1 MSNNI
6 KKNTLRGVK
15 WSALEKFS
23 LQGIQFIIGL
33 ILARLLTPTD
43 FGTVG
48 MLAIFISISQT
59 FVDGGF
65 SNALIRKIDRTEIDC
80 STAFYFNIVVGLIC
94 YGLLFLLSPY
104 IAIFFNTPILSE
116 LLKVLSISIFIN
128 SLTVVQVA
136 KLSVEINFKA
146 QALATLISV
155 ILSGSIGIMLAY
167 KGYGVWALAWQNV
180 LNALL
185 KCIILWYQSKWKPML
200 VFSISSFKNLFSYG
214 SKLLTSNL
222 IGATYEHMTTIAI
235 GKFYTA
241 KDLGFYSRGEQF
253 AHLPSIAITDV
264 LGRVT
269 FPILATLQNDD
280 ERLIQVYRKYIQITS
295 MIIFFLLSL
304 LAAIAK
310 PLIILLL
317 TDKWSEAIL
326 FLQIFCFVF
335 MFEHISKL
343 NLNLLQVKGRSDLYL
358 RLEIIKKFIA
368 FSILVISIPFGVLS
382 ICISKIFYGQL
393 ALFFNTY
400 YTGKLFNL
408 GYIKQIAD
416 FFKYFVFSIIACLPT
431 YFITFYDF
439 HPIPILIIGTILSTS
454 IYCFLLRKD
463 TIFLEIMII
472 IKNTLVKNRKV

>member
-1 MSNNI
+1 MSNNL
-6 KKNTLRGVK
+6 KKDTLKGVK

-65 SNALIRKIDRTEIDC
+65 SNALIRKIDRTETDY
-80 STAFYFNIVVGLIC
+80 STAFYFNIIVGLVC
-94 YGLLFLLSPY
+94 YGILFLLSPY
-104 IAIFFNTPILSE
+104 IAKFFNTPILSE

-128 SLTVVQVA
+128 SLTVVQIA

-155 ILSGSIGIMLAY
+155 ILSGSIGIALAY
-167 KGYGVWALAWQNV
+167 KGYGVWALAWQTV
-180 LNALL
+180 LNTLF
-185 KCIILWYQSKWKPML
+185 KSIILWYQSKWKPIIA
-200 VFSISSFKNLFSYG
+200 FSMNSFKNLFSYG

-222 IGATYEHMTTIAI
+222 IGTVYEHMTTIAI

-241 KDLGFYSRGEQF
+241 KDLGFYSRGQQF
-253 AHLPSIAITDV
+253 AHLPSTAIIDV

-269 FPILATLQNDD
+269 FPILAKLQNEDD
-280 ERLIQVYRKYIQITS
+280 RLIQVYRKYIQITS
-295 MIIFFLLSL
+295 MIIFFLLTL
-304 LAAIAK
+304 LAAMAK
-310 PLIILLL
+310 PLIIFLL

-326 FLQIFCFVF
+326 FLQIFCFAF

-358 RLEIIKKFIA
+358 RLEIIKKIIA
-368 FSILVISIPFGVLS
+368 FSILAISIPFGVLI
-382 ICISKIFYGQL
+382 ICISKVLNGQI
-393 ALFFNTY
+393 ALFINTY
-400 YTGKLFNL
+400 YTEKLFNL
-408 GYIKQIAD
+408 GYIKQLKD
-416 FFKYFVFSIIACLPT
+416 FSKYLIFSLIACSPT
-431 YFITFYDF
+431 FLMTFYN
-439 HPIPILIIGTILSTS
+439 IPAIVQLIIGTLISTI
-454 IYCFLLRKD
+454 IYSFLLRKD
-463 TIFLEIMII
+463 PIFKEVVNHI
-472 IKNTLVKNRKV
+472 IKK

>member
-222 IGATYEHMTTIAI
+222 IGTTYEHMTTIAI

-431 YFITFYDF
+431 YFISFYDY
-439 HPIPILIIGTILSTS
+439 PPLLILITGTIISVS

-463 TIFLEIMII
+463 SIFKEIISYVI
-472 IKNTLVKNRKV
+472 RKN

>member
-1 MSNNI
+1 MSNNL
-6 KKNTLRGVK
+6 KTDTLKGVK

-65 SNALIRKIDRTEIDC
+65 SNALIRKIDRTETDY
-80 STAFYFNIVVGLIC
+80 STAFYFNIIVGLVC
-94 YGLLFLLSPY
+94 YGILFLLSPY
-104 IAIFFNTPILSE
+104 IAKFFNTPILSE

-128 SLTVVQVA
+128 SLTVVQIA

-155 ILSGSIGIMLAY
+155 ILSGSIGIALAY
-167 KGYGVWALAWQNV
+167 KGYGVWALAWQTV
-180 LNALL
+180 LNTLF
-185 KCIILWYQSKWKPML
+185 KSIILWYQSKWKPIIA
-200 VFSISSFKNLFSYG
+200 FSMNSFKNLFSYG

-222 IGATYEHMTTIAI
+222 IGTVYEHMTTIAI

-241 KDLGFYSRGEQF
+241 KDLGFYSRGQQF
-253 AHLPSIAITDV
+253 AHLPSTAITDV

-269 FPILATLQNDD
+269 FPILAKLQNEDD
-280 ERLIQVYRKYIQITS
+280 KLIQVYRKYIQTTS
-295 MIIFFLLSL
+295 MIIFFLLTL

-310 PLIILLL
+310 PLIIFLL
-317 TDKWSEAIL
+317 TEKWSDAIL
-326 FLQIFCFVF
+326 FLQIFCFAF

-358 RLEIIKKFIA
+358 RLEIIKKIIA
-368 FSILVISIPFGVLS
+368 FSILAISIPFGVLI
-382 ICISKIFYGQL
+382 ICISKILNGQL
-393 ALFFNTY
+393 ALFINTY

-408 GYIKQIAD
+408 GYIKQITD
-416 FFKYFVFSIIACLPT
+416 FSKYFICSIIACLPT
-431 YFITFYDF
+431 YLITFYDYP
-439 HPIPILIIGTILSTS
+439 PIFILIIGTIISS
-454 IYCFLLRKD
+454 VIYCFLLRKD
-463 TIFLEIMII
+463 SIFKEVVNYII
-472 IKNTLVKNRKV
+472 TKK

>member
-1 MSNNI
+1 MSNNL
-6 KKNTLRGVK
+6 KKDTLKGIK

-65 SNALIRKIDRTEIDC
+65 SNALIRKIDRTETDY
-80 STAFYFNIVVGLIC
+80 STAFYFNIIVGLVC
-94 YGLLFLLSPY
+94 YGILFLLSPY
-104 IAIFFNTPILSE
+104 IAKFFNTPILSE

-128 SLTVVQVA
+128 SLTVVQIA

-155 ILSGSIGIMLAY
+155 ILSGSIGIALAY
-167 KGYGVWALAWQNV
+167 KGYGVWALAWQTV
-180 LNALL
+180 LNTLF
-185 KCIILWYQSKWKPML
+185 KSIILWYQSKWKPIIA
-200 VFSISSFKNLFSYG
+200 FSMNSFKDLFSYG

-222 IGATYEHMTTIAI
+222 IGTVYEHMTTIAI

-241 KDLGFYSRGEQF
+241 KDLGFYSRGQQF
-253 AHLPSIAITDV
+253 AHLPSTAITDV

-269 FPILATLQNDD
+269 FPILAKLQNEDD
-280 ERLIQVYRKYIQITS
+280 KLIQVYRKYIQTTS
-295 MIIFFLLSL
+295 MIIFFLLTL

-310 PLIILLL
+310 PLIIFLL
-317 TDKWSEAIL
+317 TEKWSDAIL
-326 FLQIFCFVF
+326 FLQIFCFAF

-358 RLEIIKKFIA
+358 RLEIIKKIIA
-368 FSILVISIPFGVLS
+368 FSILAISIPFGVLI
-382 ICISKIFYGQL
+382 ICISKILNGQL
-393 ALFFNTY
+393 ALFINTY

-408 GYIKQIAD
+408 GYIKQITD
-416 FFKYFVFSIIACLPT
+416 FSKYFIFSIIACLPT
-431 YFITFYDF
+431 YLITFYDYS
-439 HPIPILIIGTILSTS
+439 PIPILIIGTIISSS

-463 TIFLEIMII
+463 SNFIEIIHI
-472 IKNTLVKNRKV
+472 IKRNTSK

>member
-1 MSNNI
+1 MPENL
-6 KKNTLRGVK
+6 KKDTLKGVK
-15 WSALEKFS
+15 WSALERIS

-33 ILARLLTPTD
+33 ILARLLAPSD

-48 MLAIFISISQT
+48 MLAVFISISQT

-65 SNALIRKIDRTEIDC
+65 SNALIRKIDRTEIDY
-80 STAFYFNIVVGLIC
+80 STAFYFNILVGLVC
-94 YGLLFLLSPY
+94 YGILFLLSPY
-104 IAIFFNTPILSE
+104 IAIFFKTPILSE
-116 LLKVLSISIFIN
+116 LLRVLSISIFIN

-155 ILSGSIGIMLAY
+155 VLSGSIGITLAY
-167 KGYGVWALAWQNV
+167 KGYGVWALAWQTV
-180 LNALL
+180 LNALF
-185 KCIILWYQSKWKPML
+185 KSIILWYQSKWKPMI
-200 VFSISSFKNLFSYG
+200 VFSMNSFRNLFSYG
-214 SKLLTSNL
+214 SKLLTSSL
-222 IGATYEHMTTIAI
+222 IGTIYEHMTTIAI

-241 KDLGFYSRGEQF
+241 KDLGFYSRGQQF
-253 AHLPSIAITDV
+253 AHLPGTAIIDV

-269 FPILATLQNDD
+269 FPILAKLQNEDD
-280 ERLIQVYRKYIQITS
+280 RLIQVYRKYIQITS
-295 MIIFFLLSL
+295 MIIFFLLTL

-310 PLIILLL
+310 PLVIFLL

-326 FLQIFCFVF
+326 FLQIFCFAF

-358 RLEIIKKFIA
+358 RLEIIKKIIA
-368 FSILVISIPFGVLS
+368 FSILTISIPFGVLV
-382 ICISKIFYGQL
+382 ICISKVLNGQV
-393 ALFFNTY
+393 ALFINTY

-408 GYIKQIAD
+408 GYIKQMTD
-416 FFKYFVFSIIACLPT
+416 FFKYLIFALIACLPT